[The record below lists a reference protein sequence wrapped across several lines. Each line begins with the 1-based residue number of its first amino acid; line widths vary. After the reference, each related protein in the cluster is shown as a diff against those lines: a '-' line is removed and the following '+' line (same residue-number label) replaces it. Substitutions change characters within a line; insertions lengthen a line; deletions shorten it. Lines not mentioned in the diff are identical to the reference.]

1 MTPRPSDSAA
11 FEPVSTL
18 AELDALNED
27 KILEGYQSAEAGDPE
42 PGANRGKAFWHGWRN
57 RMIDIGAIPHD
68 AESVR
73 LVREFVKRA
82 RSMPAPSGEEK

>member
-1 MTPRPSDSAA
+1 
-11 FEPVSTL
+11 
-18 AELDALNED
+18 
-27 KILEGYQSAEAGDPE
+27 
-42 PGANRGKAFWHGWRN
+42 
-57 RMIDIGAIPHD
+57 MIDIGAIPHD